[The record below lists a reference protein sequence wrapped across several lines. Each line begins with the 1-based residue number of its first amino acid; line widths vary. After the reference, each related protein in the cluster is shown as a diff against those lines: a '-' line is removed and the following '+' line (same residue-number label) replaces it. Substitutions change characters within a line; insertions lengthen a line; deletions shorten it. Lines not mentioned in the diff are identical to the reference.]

1 MESMFRKKIREAF
14 QDFSGLKIPLLR
26 EKLEKEFV
34 PTLEEKTQYAEVTT
48 PYVLMEEMLDS
59 IPSSFWECPDKKV
72 FEPCCGKG
80 GFVLSLFER
89 FFKGLQDIMEDEVA
103 RSTHILNNILY
114 FADISLSNIIITREM
129 LKAYASFRCQGSV
142 DADAGADFSKVL
154 CCGFCGN
161 SLGYRDGIW
170 SGLFDAVVGNPPFN
184 AGPEHKII
192 LWPEFV
198 YRALE
203 VWIKGGG
210 YLLFLHPPGW
220 RKPFTRR
227 RKNYTHIFDL
237 MTQDN
242 QMLKLSING
251 KKEGWAK
258 FNCGTRFDHYLIST
272 FPKGGAKSSHSQSLT
287 LAPPFPKVEVEIND
301 EDGIISHIDL
311 TQWKWLPSKNYGL
324 ISSILAKEGEERCPI
339 MYSRSSYGTDK
350 SWMCCLKNEEVGFV
364 YPCVHSTLKGGIV
377 RYYYSKFNN
386 KGFFGDPKV
395 IFGESGIF
403 EPILDLDGTYAM
415 THCAMAISI
424 SGEEEGTKIV
434 QALKSDKFDK
444 LIQSCC
450 FSSFRIDW
458 RMFIDFKRDFY
469 LEFI

>member
-1 MESMFRKKIREAF
+1 MESIFRKKIREAF
-14 QDFSGLKIPLLR
+14 QDFSGLEIPLLR
-26 EKLEKEFV
+26 EKLDKEFV

-48 PYVLMEEMLDS
+48 PYTLMEEMLDS

-89 FFKGLQDIMEDEVA
+89 FFKGLSHVIKDEVV
-103 RSTHILNNILY
+103 RSSHILSNILY
-114 FADISLSNIIITREM
+114 FADISLSNIMITREM
-129 LKAYASFRCQGSV
+129 LRAYASFRCQSV
-142 DADAGADFSKVL
+142 AADFSKVL
-154 CCGFCGN
+154 CGGFCGN

-170 SGLFDAVVGNPPFN
+170 LGLFDAVVGNPPFN
-184 AGPEHKII
+184 AGPDHKII

-198 YRALE
+198 YIALE

-258 FNCGTRFDHYLIST
+258 FNCGTRFDHYLIQ
-272 FPKGGAKSSHSQSLT
+272 KSSQSQSLT
-287 LAPPFPKVEVEIND
+287 LAPPFPKVEVEVND

-339 MYSRSSYGTDK
+339 MYSRSAYGTDK

-415 THCAMAISI
+415 THCAMAIAV
-424 SGEEEGTKIV
+424 SGLEEGTKIV
-434 QALKSDKFDK
+434 KALKSDKFDK

-469 LEFI
+469 LEFL